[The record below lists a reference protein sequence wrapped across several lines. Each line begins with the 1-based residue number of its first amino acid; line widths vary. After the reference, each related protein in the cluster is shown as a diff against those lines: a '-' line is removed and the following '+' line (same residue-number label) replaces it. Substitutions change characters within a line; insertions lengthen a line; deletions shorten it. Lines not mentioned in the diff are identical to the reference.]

1 MEAEIRV
8 SGGDDVAEI
17 TGLFQWLR
25 GERALAGTVRSVQR
39 APGEG
44 ELGGAFD
51 MLAVALGSGGT
62 GAALARS
69 LTVWLRTRRPDVVI
83 TVTSPSGKVKLDA
96 HRVKDDSIQPLLEQ
110 MLRERDER

>member
-17 TGLFQWLR
+17 TELFQWLR

-39 APGEG
+39 APGEA

-69 LTVWLRTRRPDVVI
+69 LTAWLRTRRPDVVI
-83 TVTSPSGKVKLDA
+83 TVTSPSGSVKLDA
-96 HRVKDDSIQPLLEQ
+96 HRVKDGSIQPLLEH